1 MQRSMMQV
9 FIKNSDK
16 AIPFYQNVFGV
27 EAAIYGLHSDGT
39 VIHAEFDI
47 FGQAF
52 AICETLEN
60 ETLTGNIMQFC
71 LHFGEGKEEIVRG
84 IIDKL
89 SDGALSAQIIPVD
102 FSPLLADITDK
113 FGMRWCIFI

>member
-1 MQRSMMQV
+1 MMQV
-9 FIKNSDK
+9 YIKNSGE

-27 EAAIYGLHSDGT
+27 EAAIYGLHPDGT

-60 ETLTGNIMQFC
+60 EAVTGNTMQFC
-71 LHFGEGKEEIVRG
+71 LEFGEDKEKIARG
-84 IIDKL
+84 IIDRL

-113 FGMRWCIFI
+113 FGVHWCIFV

>member
-1 MQRSMMQV
+1 MMQV
-9 FIKNSDK
+9 YIKNSGG

-27 EAAIYGLHSDGT
+27 EAAIYGLNPDGT

-60 ETLTGNIMQFC
+60 KAVAGNTMQFC
-71 LHFGEGKEEIVRG
+71 LEFGEGKEEIVRE
-84 IIDKL
+84 IIDRL

-113 FGMRWCIFI
+113 FGVRWCIFV